1 VHDDQAGIE
10 HAQCGVVEVP
20 LGSRPGL
27 KFSSRTSASAMM
39 RRTNSRPPLVRRSA
53 TTDALLR
60 AIDDHHNPSPS
71 THAPLA
77 HGVAAVGRLDLDDLC
92 AEIAEHLAAN
102 GPAMKLPSSTT
113 GRRAAVRACGHV
125 EKLCKTRPSAANS
138 RPSIRGGTVTKFLK
152 DFRKFAIQ
160 GDLLQMATAFI
171 IGLYFKGVIDS
182 FTNGIVLAF
191 VSAIFGKVDFASIGF
206 TLNNS
211 RIAVGLFILIF
222 LSAVII
228 GSLVLYVMSEA
239 WEGMRERMRL
249 LPDEDDLTLDQELL
263 TEIRDLL
270 RTQQGR

>member
-1 VHDDQAGIE
+1 
-10 HAQCGVVEVP
+10 
-20 LGSRPGL
+20 
-27 KFSSRTSASAMM
+27 M
-39 RRTNSRPPLVRRSA
+39 
-53 TTDALLR
+53 
-60 AIDDHHNPSPS
+60 
-71 THAPLA
+71 
-77 HGVAAVGRLDLDDLC
+77 
-92 AEIAEHLAAN
+92 
-102 GPAMKLPSSTT
+102 
-113 GRRAAVRACGHV
+113 
-125 EKLCKTRPSAANS
+125 
-138 RPSIRGGTVTKFLK
+138 TKFLK